1 MKEFA
6 RTSLINEP
14 SLVLASLLGFFSD
27 ACHIVTFTYVLSVS
41 DCVNMLGKR
50 RFGNVVGQCGR
61 RRVRPGVAGGE
72 RVRPATPAAERSP
85 ARSGRA
91 YGRAGLR
98 ASRSRRDAAAGPG
111 GRTVRGQSWL
121 QRGG

>member
-50 RFGNVVGQCGR
+50 RFGKVVGHVIGWIDLEER
-61 RRVRPGVAGGE
+61 HISRLEVDEFVWPGAHRLEVIWRIAG
-72 RVRPATPAAERSP
+72 V
-85 ARSGRA
+85 
-91 YGRAGLR
+91 
-98 ASRSRRDAAAGPG
+98 
-111 GRTVRGQSWL
+111 
-121 QRGG
+121 